1 MLNQTNT
8 RNVGKKILLILLMLI
23 VLSLFLSCKEQNY
36 SEKVSP
42 ILDKYL
48 EAWNTGNLSD
58 LSSVVDSTF
67 ELRKI
72 PDYVPVRG
80 IKNLEDYII
89 GTRTVIPDFFLKET
103 EKLFVSDTA
112 VVISWTIKG
121 TYKGENDLPP
131 TGTKLEITGF
141 SIIYFNGSKLTG
153 EWIAFSDLN
162 WVKQLGFKIIPP
174 STEL

>member
-1 MLNQTNT
+1 M
-8 RNVGKKILLILLMLI
+8 KKIYSILMSLI
-23 VLSLFLSCKEQNY
+23 VLSLFSFCAKQDY
-36 SEKVSP
+36 SAKINPLLEKY
-42 ILDKYL
+42 I

-80 IKNLEDYII
+80 IKNLEEYII
-89 GTRTVIPDFFLKET
+89 STRNVIPDFFLKET

-112 VVISWTIKG
+112 VVVSWIIKG
-121 TYKGENDLPP
+121 TYKVENDLPP

-153 EWIAFSDLN
+153 EWIAFSDLT
-162 WVKQLGFKIIPP
+162 WVKQLGFKIMLP
-174 STEL
+174 STES

>member
-1 MLNQTNT
+1 M
-8 RNVGKKILLILLMLI
+8 KKIFLILMSLI
-23 VLSLFLSCKEQNY
+23 VLSLLLSCAKQDY
-36 SEKVSP
+36 SGKINPLLEKY
-42 ILDKYL
+42 I

-58 LSSVVDSTF
+58 LNSVVDSTF

-72 PDYVPVRG
+72 PDFVPVRG
-80 IKNLEDYII
+80 IKNLEEYII
-89 GTRTVIPDFFLKET
+89 GTRAVIPDFFLKET

-112 VVISWTIKG
+112 VVVTWTLKG

-141 SIIYFNGSKLTG
+141 SIIYFNSSKLTG

>member
-1 MLNQTNT
+1 M
-8 RNVGKKILLILLMLI
+8 KKIFLILMSLI
-23 VLSLFLSCKEQNY
+23 VLSLLLSCAKQDY
-36 SEKVSP
+36 SGKINPLLEKY
-42 ILDKYL
+42 I

-58 LSSVVDSTF
+58 LNSVVDSTF

-72 PDYVPVRG
+72 PDFVPVRG
-80 IKNLEDYII
+80 IKNLEEYII
-89 GTRTVIPDFFLKET
+89 GTRAVIPDFFLKET

-112 VVISWTIKG
+112 VVVTWTLKG